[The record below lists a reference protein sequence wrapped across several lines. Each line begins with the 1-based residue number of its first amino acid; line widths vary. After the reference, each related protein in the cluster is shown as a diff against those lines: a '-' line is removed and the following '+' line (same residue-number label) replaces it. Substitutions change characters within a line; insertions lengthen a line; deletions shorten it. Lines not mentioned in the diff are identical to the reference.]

1 MVTVPTHK
9 DMMFEVFSMEIFHY
23 TNYEGMRNIKEN
35 GLSLSE
41 KKIKYDTKEY
51 TAVDSALDE
60 YRGKYRMGKEHLTR
74 SGAHYF
80 IFPWDKW
87 CACQNAVSFR
97 VSVDTSFIDEKNLF
111 VANNDVCGLLYDEMH
126 QQKRAEWIDAYIMRY
141 WNDFFPFDFY
151 VKNKRMINSEYHR
164 LFNMIYVPEILYFGD
179 IPSDLLNITKVDFRQ
194 TKSPVSPLFNKY
206 SGKIKYEWFRNP
218 NGVHGVKHSKNVF
231 YLADILAD
239 SIDLSERERQILA
252 VSSVFHD
259 IGRVHDGEDRKHG
272 FLSWEKLQC
281 IPEYR
286 SITSHFC
293 EKEIE
298 TIKCLICSHCI
309 EDKSFP
315 LDDIRLLQ
323 CLKDA
328 DALDRVRFG
337 GLNPDYLRLDASQTL
352 EFVARRI
359 QR

>member
-1 MVTVPTHK
+1 MIV
-9 DMMFEVFSMEIFHY
+9 
-23 TNYEGMRNIKEN
+23 
-35 GLSLSE
+35 
-41 KKIKYDTKEY
+41 
-51 TAVDSALDE
+51 
-60 YRGKYRMGKEHLTR
+60 
-74 SGAHYF
+74 
-80 IFPWDKW
+80 
-87 CACQNAVSFR
+87 
-97 VSVDTSFIDEKNLF
+97 
-111 VANNDVCGLLYDEMH
+111 
-126 QQKRAEWIDAYIMRY
+126 
-141 WNDFFPFDFY
+141 
-151 VKNKRMINSEYHR
+151 VKNKRMINSEYHK
-164 LFNMIYVPEILYFGD
+164 LFNMVYVPEILYFGD

-194 TKSPVSPLFNKY
+194 TKKPVSPLFNKY
-206 SGKIKYEWFRNP
+206 SGRIKYEWFRNP

-252 VSSVFHD
+252 VSPVFHD

-286 SITSHFC
+286 LITSHFC

-298 TIKCLICSHCI
+298 TIKCLICFHCI